1 MIIEYLWSVGC
12 DVTVNRF
19 KTYIEQK
26 VFPSVGIERKK
37 TISNN
42 TACAWLKHFGWKFH
56 VERKDVYYDGHERP
70 DVIEYRQDFLNEIL
84 ELEKWMPKPLDDNKM
99 ILEEP
104 VLDVNEKHHI
114 LITHDESI
122 FYANDEKKPFG
133 DQLDIN
139 HFKRKE

>member
-42 TACAWLKHFGWKFH
+42 IACAWLKHFGWEFH
-56 VERKDVYYDGHERP
+56 IERKDVYYDGHERP

-84 ELEKWMPKPLDDNKM
+84 ELEK
-99 ILEEP
+99 
-104 VLDVNEKHHI
+104 
-114 LITHDESI
+114 
-122 FYANDEKKPFG
+122 
-133 DQLDIN
+133 
-139 HFKRKE
+139 